1 MQHRVALDMILA
13 EKGRLCVLFNNTC
26 CTYIPDNVHSSNMTN
41 ALKTLRQLRDVQQ
54 KDYVTNTEDW
64 LTWLLSGSWKYLLI
78 KGLVF
83 VGVLLLLLCLFT
95 SCVIPCLKNM
105 VSKMVTASINMYIT
119 LPHDV
124 EEDIDW
130 YETSM

>member
-1 MQHRVALDMILA
+1 
-13 EKGRLCVLFNNTC
+13 
-26 CTYIPDNVHSSNMTN
+26 MTN

-105 VSKMVTASINMYIT
+105 VWKMVTASINMYIT